1 MDEDFKSE
9 LEWAEERL
17 GDLIKY
23 TQGDAFK
30 KLSAEDQELIVQ
42 QASALNSYN
51 EIIKVR
57 AERAKK

>member
-23 TQGDAFK
+23 TQGAEFK
-30 KLSAEDQELIVQ
+30 KLSGEDQDLIVQ
-42 QASALNSYN
+42 QASALNSYF
-51 EIIKVR
+51 EIIKI
-57 AERAKK
+57 RAKK

>member
-23 TQGDAFK
+23 TQGDDFK
-30 KLSAEDQELIVQ
+30 KLSGEDQDLIVQ

>member
-23 TQGDAFK
+23 TQGAEFK
-30 KLSAEDQELIVQ
+30 KLSGEDQELIVQ